1 MDKESIEKEK
11 KKKHY
16 HENVECFE
24 KHLGKYFENDEMTV
38 FHEIASMDFH
48 LDVYF
53 IQPKNEQYNLLITSG
68 MSLLEMQVPER
79 IKNKEDYLFAE
90 LMLLIPKELEFDKTF
105 PNKESNKN
113 AWIIDMIKQ
122 TARFPHHHDTF
133 LTESHTLQA
142 WTDITQP
149 YDKDTNFVG
158 CILLPSAT
166 FDENFMQLTCDDR
179 KITVHS
185 LFLLYEN
192 ELEYKLQNGY
202 DEFFNLLIEGD
213 VKEIFDNNRKN
224 LIENNEL

>member
-1 MDKESIEKEK
+1 MDSGLIK
-11 KKKHY
+11 KMQERKHY

-24 KHLGKYFENDEMTV
+24 KHLGKYFKSDEMTV

-79 IKNKEDYLFAE
+79 IENKEDYLFAE
-90 LMLLIPKELEFDKTF
+90 LMLIIPKELEFDKTL
-105 PNKESNKN
+105 PNKEGSKN
-113 AWIIDMIKQ
+113 AWIIDMMKQ

-142 WTDITQP
+142 WADITQP
-149 YDKDTNFVG
+149 YDENTNFVG

-166 FDENFMQLTCDDR
+166 FDENFMQLTCDNR
-179 KITVHS
+179 KINIFS
-185 LFLLYEN
+185 LFPLYKN

-202 DEFFNLLIEGD
+202 NNFLDILIESD
-213 VKEIFDNNRKN
+213 LKEIFDNNRRN
-224 LIENNEL
+224 LLEK